1 MYYGRR
7 ANDELHFYCNADDHV
22 RKFIAWERRC
32 DRIYKR
38 FILTLERNF
47 SALVAVIFI
56 SYTC

>member
-1 MYYGRR
+1 MVYYGRR

-32 DRIYKR
+32 DRINKR

-47 SALVAVIFI
+47 FALVAVIFI
-56 SYTC
+56 